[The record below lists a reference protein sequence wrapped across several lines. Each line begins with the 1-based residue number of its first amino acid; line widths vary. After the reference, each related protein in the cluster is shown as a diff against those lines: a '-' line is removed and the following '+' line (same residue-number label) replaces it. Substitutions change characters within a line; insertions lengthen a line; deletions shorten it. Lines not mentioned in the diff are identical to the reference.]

1 MNIVTTTS
9 VFPIGSD
16 QLQVLDRLSTLGY
29 THLDMAFD
37 YCDTPGSPF
46 LTSDFEAWAKQI
58 KDRADQLGV
67 QYTHSHAS
75 FDADVRGDIVHHN
88 FRSAQLLGI
97 RYMVV
102 HPAFRTAEGRI
113 YEDAEEFLDVN
124 TKAFLP
130 LVRKAADYGLTLLSE
145 NLLWGASIPLSL
157 QSELVERINCENF
170 GWCFDT
176 GHANYS
182 GLTPAALLGLKHS
195 PLSLHVQDNHGQHD
209 EHLLPGDG
217 TIDWKEFLH
226 TLRRINYRGD
236 LVLEAH
242 HQSIEAPDEKR
253 DTILSELMSRAKQMA
268 SYYES
273 IDAASTAP

>member
-16 QLQVLDRLSTLGY
+16 QLTVLNRLAALGY
-29 THLDMAFD
+29 TSLDMAFD
-37 YCDTPGSPF
+37 YCDTLGSPF
-46 LTSDFEAWAKQI
+46 LSPDFEDWAKRI
-58 KDRADQLGV
+58 KDRADRLGV

-75 FDADVRGDIVHHN
+75 FDADARGAIVHHN

-97 RYMVV
+97 RYMVI
-102 HPAFRTAEGRI
+102 HPTFRTSDGRI
-113 YEDAEEFLDVN
+113 YTDAEEFLEVN
-124 TKAFLP
+124 TKAFQP
-130 LVRKAADYGLTLLSE
+130 LVRQAADYGLTLLSE
-145 NLLWGASIPLSL
+145 NLLWGASIPLAL
-157 QSELVERINCENF
+157 QSERVDRISAENF

-176 GHANYS
+176 GHAHYK
-182 GLTPAALLGLKHS
+182 GLSPATLLGLKHA

-217 TIDWKEFLH
+217 TIDWKAFLH
-226 TLRRINYRGD
+226 TLRRIGYRGD

-253 DTILSELMSRAKQMA
+253 DIILSELMSRAQQML
-268 SYYES
+268 SYYQSLE
-273 IDAASTAP
+273 

>member
-16 QLQVLDRLSTLGY
+16 QLQVLDRLATLGY

-46 LTSDFEAWAKQI
+46 LTSDFEAWAKQ
-58 KDRADQLGV
+58 
-67 QYTHSHAS
+67 
-75 FDADVRGDIVHHN
+75 
-88 FRSAQLLGI
+88 
-97 RYMVV
+97 
-102 HPAFRTAEGRI
+102 
-113 YEDAEEFLDVN
+113 
-124 TKAFLP
+124 
-130 LVRKAADYGLTLLSE
+130 
-145 NLLWGASIPLSL
+145 
-157 QSELVERINCENF
+157 
-170 GWCFDT
+170 
-176 GHANYS
+176 
-182 GLTPAALLGLKHS
+182 
-195 PLSLHVQDNHGQHD
+195 
-209 EHLLPGDG
+209 
-217 TIDWKEFLH
+217 
-226 TLRRINYRGD
+226 INYRGD